1 MSVWLCMPSKRPP
14 EERDPI
20 LAKWREQGYKIALW
34 LDGPPQMVDQ
44 ALIQYWDGADIY
56 PGYAVA
62 VNCLVHD
69 VLEQDPDAQWIVA
82 AGDDTEPDENY
93 SAQEI
98 SYQCLKYFAE
108 LHAGANAA
116 PGVEL
121 SVKSIRAVLHG
132 VEYASFGVMQP
143 TGDRWGETPTHRD
156 PAMRSSYISRV
167 AGSPWMGREFCLRVN
182 QGNGPLWPEY
192 FHMGC
197 DEELQAIATRLGVF
211 WQRPDLIHLHKH
223 WGRAREGE
231 RLAPRERMPKFLE
244 KANSA
249 EEWNK
254 YKKLFAERQAAGFP
268 GSEPL

>member
-1 MSVWLCMPSKRPP
+1 
-14 EERDPI
+14 
-20 LAKWREQGYKIALW
+20 
-34 LDGPPQMVDQ
+34 
-44 ALIQYWDGADIY
+44 
-56 PGYAVA
+56 
-62 VNCLVHD
+62 
-69 VLEQDPDAQWIVA
+69 
-82 AGDDTEPDENY
+82 
-93 SAQEI
+93 
-98 SYQCLKYFAE
+98 
-108 LHAGANAA
+108 
-116 PGVEL
+116 
-121 SVKSIRAVLHG
+121 
-132 VEYASFGVMQP
+132 
-143 TGDRWGETPTHRD
+143 
-156 PAMRSSYISRV
+156 
-167 AGSPWMGREFCLRVN
+167 MGREFCLRVN

-197 DEELQAIATRLGVF
+197 DEELQAVATKLGVF